1 MASSAVSNASKELQN
16 VKESLSNKEK
26 PKERKGRK
34 QKGDSVTV
42 SHDKP
47 APATEV
53 AGSSQT
59 PSPASASVNSD
70 SSSSMEKI
78 LAAISNLEERQKEHE
93 ERVNTMFGLPP
104 GHMAGV
110 PGQEQNQSDDIDYD
124 LYDEESGQVPGYYN
138 EFADGDIEQS
148 EIADK
153 LLPKTKSTLSDM
165 AKKYQKVEVCA
176 SDLDEGLAESIN
188 AIFREGLSE
197 ESLNSILK
205 GISRPENCPALCTVK
220 VNELIW
226 KIISPH
232 AQSRD
237 RAFQNVQTHL
247 VKGSTLLAQML
258 EHVNIMNEG
267 EDRTKL
273 LQMGLDSLALLGHTN
288 RLLINRRRDVL
299 RPEIQHDYGHLCST
313 SVPFTD
319 KLFGD
324 NVSQNVKDIQDIKR
338 VEKVITKRW
347 QGRYQPYQN
356 YQPRGRGQGAY
367 GGYSG
372 GYQPRGQSFQQRGK
386 FFPRG
391 RGYPRSRNWP
401 RGQATFTRSSQKKEK
416 SE

>member
-1 MASSAVSNASKELQN
+1 MAQSSSAVSNAKELQN
-16 VKESLSNKEK
+16 VKDSNKEK
-26 PKERKGRK
+26 PKERKGKK
-34 QKGDSVTV
+34 QKEDSVTV

-59 PSPASASVNSD
+59 PSQASASVNSD
-70 SSSSMEKI
+70 SSSMEKI
-78 LAAISNLEERQKEHE
+78 LAAISNLQERQKEHE

-110 PGQEQNQSDDIDYD
+110 PGQKQNQSDDIDYD
-124 LYDEESGQVPGYYN
+124 YDEESGQVPGYYN
-138 EFADGDIEQS
+138 EFADGDIEQN
-148 EIADK
+148 EIAEK

-165 AKKYQKVEVCA
+165 AKKYQKVEVCS

-188 AIFREGLSE
+188 ALFREGLSE
-197 ESLNSILK
+197 ESLNYILK
-205 GISRPENCPALCTVK
+205 GISRPENCPALCAVK

-299 RPEIQHDYGHLCST
+299 
-313 SVPFTD
+313 
-319 KLFGD
+319 
-324 NVSQNVKDIQDIKR
+324 
-338 VEKVITKRW
+338 
-347 QGRYQPYQN
+347 
-356 YQPRGRGQGAY
+356 
-367 GGYSG
+367 
-372 GYQPRGQSFQQRGK
+372 
-386 FFPRG
+386 
-391 RGYPRSRNWP
+391 
-401 RGQATFTRSSQKKEK
+401 
-416 SE
+416 